1 MNVFVVVVVVVVKWH
16 LSLSRLATNRNCS
29 CAYMSLRHCSW
40 ELYWYWYLSAGSL
53 RSLHLLLSLSP
64 SLGQGLP
71 DRPGL
76 RLDEPLL
83 HLHLLRLSSSLRLSL
98 HLLSLRLNLLHL
110 NLSLRPLSRAASRGP
125 YLGHPQLHLPSL
137 QRHSR
142 RSPRHPFGLGAR
154 LGR

>member
-1 MNVFVVVVVVVVKWH
+1 MNVFVVVKWH
-16 LSLSRLATNRNCS
+16 LSLSRLGTNRNCS

-71 DRPGL
+71 DRPRL

-83 HLHLLRLSSSLRLSL
+83 HLHLLR
-98 HLLSLRLNLLHL
+98 LSLRLNLLHL